1 MRVDAVEAYMDVVE
15 AYLAAIRPAP
25 RAAEARRLTGLFAEV
40 TGFGPRLWP
49 GGILGFGRYAY
60 RFASGRTGEGLATGF
75 ALRGREIALYI
86 MPGGVDFRPILARL
100 GPHRRGRTCIYLRSL
115 EGVDEGALADLIRA
129 GVGRLRALW
138 RIDPD

>member
-1 MRVDAVEAYMDVVE
+1 MNAVEAH
-15 AYLAAIRPAP
+15 LSAIRPP
-25 RAAEARRLTGLFAEV
+25 LRAAEARRLAELFAEV

-60 RFASGRTGEGLATGF
+60 RYASGRTGESLATGF
-75 ALRGREIALYI
+75 ALRGREIVIYI

-100 GPHRRGRTCIYLRSL
+100 GPHRTGKACIYLPGL
-115 EGVDEGALADLIRA
+115 AGVDEGALTDLIRA

-138 RIDPD
+138 RVEPD